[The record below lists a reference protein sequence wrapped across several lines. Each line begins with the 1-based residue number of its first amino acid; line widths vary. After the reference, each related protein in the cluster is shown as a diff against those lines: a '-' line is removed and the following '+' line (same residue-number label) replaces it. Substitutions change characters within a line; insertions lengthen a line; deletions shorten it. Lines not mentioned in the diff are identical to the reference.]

1 MKIRYIIACAVLSL
15 LIWCCL
21 FLLVLKK
28 PLTVGLYYDLFKH
41 KTAHAE
47 KSSAPRFFII
57 AGSNGLYSHDAGTFE
72 KILNLP
78 ATNLSVAVMFP
89 LNYLLER
96 YQSLLKN
103 GDIVY
108 LPLEYS
114 NYSGGSGNGSFGD
127 VYDITIERNFSKLTC
142 RRFYNCFAR
151 FDLNTLVESV
161 AESTLAAAGVKPLV
175 TAADL
180 TDYGDIAINTREN
193 AKPYI
198 SYIKSIPR
206 ANITFSAANPC
217 IKEFLLRAKAKGITV
232 IGGLPVNFTD
242 TVVPEEV
249 QNKIETLFTGNQ
261 ALFVKAPNRSLY
273 PRDAFF
279 DTSYHLKRQA
289 QINHSEII
297 AREMLKKYPG
307 LFVKK

>member
-57 AGSNGLYSHDAGTFE
+57 AGSNGFYSHDAGTFE

-96 YQSLLKN
+96 YQSLLKP

-114 NYSGGSGNGSFGD
+114 NYSGGSGKSSFGD
-127 VYDITIERNFSKLTC
+127 VYDITIERNFSKLSFK
-142 RRFYNCFAR
+142 RFYNCFAR
-151 FDLNTLVESV
+151 FDINTLIESA

-175 TAADL
+175 TVADL
-180 TDYGDIAINTREN
+180 TAYGDISSNTEEN
-193 AKPYI
+193 AKPYT
-198 SYIKSIPR
+198 SYIKSIPQ
-206 ANITFSAANPC
+206 ATITFTAADPC
-217 IKEFLLRAKAKGITV
+217 IKEFLIRAKNRGITV
-232 IGGLPVNFTD
+232 IGGLPVNFAD

-261 ALFVKAPNRSLY
+261 ALFIKAPNRSLY
-273 PRDAFF
+273 LREDFF

-307 LFVKK
+307 IFVKK